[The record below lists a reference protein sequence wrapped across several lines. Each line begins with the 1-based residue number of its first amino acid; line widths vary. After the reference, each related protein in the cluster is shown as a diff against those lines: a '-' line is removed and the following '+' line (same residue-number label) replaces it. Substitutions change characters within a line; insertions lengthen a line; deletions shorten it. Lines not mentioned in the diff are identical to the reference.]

1 MEESLQISYNTEKE
15 VSKNTI
21 IDHSFGNLTLSDIG
35 ISEKKDDINSIDS
48 FISNNKLNNCKNIFI
63 NKTKKT
69 KIKKEDLNN
78 IPLPIFSCIY
88 CSNEKISFNHMIK
101 EILEKKYFLLTS
113 IYDLENI
120 KKILVNNNIQNLI
133 VDIKEYIKK
142 YYKYNESK
150 IFLYNYEKIKNNFT
164 NLDNHIIYIT
174 NKSTCSNSTYTKFK
188 LEDLLKEQKTK
199 NNNNKLNNAR
209 KIKKQDIKWDS
220 KYYNIWNP
228 IPEQLF
234 IKQPGNNV
242 SKNKIK
248 NNNNIN
254 INKTPIML
262 NRKKIQLKLYST
274 LKNKTKEIS
283 NKKYKFKIPTYRNQN
298 LTAKKTFQKL
308 INYTYNNT
316 KDHIKINKINKN
328 KFINKN
334 SISKIITRSSSK
346 NKTHNIVVNI
356 KINKTP
362 IKINKTPIKANI
374 NKSITKKLFYT
385 TNKQNTFNSQINMF
399 KSTNISPNKKNKKY
413 LNTNPINLFKSTNNN
428 LIKKTLSNKKQT
440 SLNKKIQTEIYSQN
454 STINKNIKNF
464 KKINVM
470 NLLQYKIKKYYLS
483 KEKQKIIKK
492 NNTLSKIKTSNDKPG
507 KNKSSGFLIV
517 VSPTNKF
524 KNKNISINKSN
535 KFQKKNI
542 EIHLK

>member
-35 ISEKKDDINSIDS
+35 INEKKDDINSIDS
-48 FISNNKLNNCKNIFI
+48 FISNNKLNNCKNKVI
-63 NKTKKT
+63 NKAKKA

-113 IYDLENI
+113 VYDIENI
-120 KKILVNNNIQNLI
+120 NKILVNNNIQNLI
-133 VDIKEYIKK
+133 VDNKEYIKK
-142 YYKYNESK
+142 YFKYNESK
-150 IFLYNYEKIKNNFT
+150 IFLYNYEKIKNKFT

-188 LEDLLKEQKTK
+188 LDDLLKEQKTK
-199 NNNNKLNNAR
+199 NNNKLKNVR
-209 KIKKQDIKWDS
+209 KIKKEDIKWDS

-228 IPEQLF
+228 IPEQLY
-234 IKQPGNNV
+234 IKQPSNNV

-248 NNNNIN
+248 NKNNIN

-262 NRKKIQLKLYST
+262 SRKKIQLKLYST

-316 KDHIKINKINKN
+316 KDHIKINKISQN

-362 IKINKTPIKANI
+362 IKGNI
-374 NKSITKKLFYT
+374 NKSITKKLNYT

-399 KSTNISPNKKNKKY
+399 KSTNISPNKKNTQKY

-454 STINKNIKNF
+454 STISKNIKNF

-470 NLLQYKIKKYYLS
+470 NLLQYKIKNYYLS

-492 NNTLSKIKTSNDKPG
+492 NNTLSKIKTSSDKSG

-535 KFQKKNI
+535 KFQKKSI